1 MQAQHIS
8 HVRNLIHPERQIRC
22 LDQRSGSRVRRRRE
36 SPLADG
42 TLEDFHQAVGVGV
55 VVDGAG
61 AAGCPHQEEEVEDPW
76 DFADEVA
83 GVLF

>member
-1 MQAQHIS
+1 
-8 HVRNLIHPERQIRC
+8 
-22 LDQRSGSRVRRRRE
+22 VRRGRE

-42 TLEDFHQAVGVGV
+42 ALQDFHQAVGVGV
-55 VVDGAG
+55 VVDWAG
-61 AAGCPHQEEEVEDPW
+61 APGCPDQEEEVEDPG

>member
-1 MQAQHIS
+1 M
-8 HVRNLIHPERQIRC
+8 R
-22 LDQRSGSRVRRRRE
+22 GRRE

-42 TLEDFHQAVGVGV
+42 ALQDFHQAVGVGV
-55 VVDGAG
+55 VVDWAG
-61 AAGCPHQEEEVEDPW
+61 APRCPDQEKEVEDPR

>member
-1 MQAQHIS
+1 
-8 HVRNLIHPERQIRC
+8 VR
-22 LDQRSGSRVRRRRE
+22 GRRE

-42 TLEDFHQAVGVGV
+42 ALEDFHQTVGVGV
-55 VVDGAG
+55 IVNRAG
-61 AAGCPHQEEEVEDPW
+61 APGCPDQEEEVEDPG

>member
-1 MQAQHIS
+1 
-8 HVRNLIHPERQIRC
+8 VRGRC
-22 LDQRSGSRVRRRRE
+22 E

-42 TLEDFHQAVGVGV
+42 ALQDFHQAVGVGV
-55 VVDGAG
+55 VVDWAG
-61 AAGCPHQEEEVEDPW
+61 AAGCPDKEEEVENPR

>member
-1 MQAQHIS
+1 
-8 HVRNLIHPERQIRC
+8 VRGRC
-22 LDQRSGSRVRRRRE
+22 E

-42 TLEDFHQAVGVGV
+42 ALEDFHQTVGVGV
-55 VVDGAG
+55 VVDWAG
-61 AAGCPHQEEEVEDPW
+61 APGCPDQEEEVEDPG